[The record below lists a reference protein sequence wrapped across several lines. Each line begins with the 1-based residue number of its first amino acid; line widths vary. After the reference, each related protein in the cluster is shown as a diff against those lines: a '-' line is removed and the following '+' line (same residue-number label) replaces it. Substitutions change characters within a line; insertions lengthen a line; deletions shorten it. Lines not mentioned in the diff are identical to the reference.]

1 MAEIETIL
9 DSSGNAY
16 YPRTTAAAV
25 SDTATGNL
33 ANTLAMS
40 VRTSEE
46 VTVENTPED
55 VDVYGDIATLK
66 DSQNSTSAA
75 VTELQNDI
83 ANIKN
88 GETIVSK
95 ASTAS
100 TAADADKLD
109 GKDSSEFGLKS
120 NTFNYVLEAA
130 NWNKNI
136 YTITIQGVTPTT
148 NIEVCPSPTI
158 TEDEYNAMCS
168 ACILGGEQYDG
179 SITLVAWG
187 EVPTIDLNIVIIVR
201 GD

>member
-9 DSSGNAY
+9 DGDGNAY
-16 YPRTTAAAV
+16 YPRTSAEAV

-46 VTVENTPED
+46 VIVEDTPED

-88 GETIVSK
+88 GTTIVSK
-95 ASTAS
+95 ASTAD
-100 TAADADKLD
+100 DADKLD

-148 NIEVCPSPTI
+148 NIEVCPSPAI

-179 SITLVAWG
+179 YITLVAWG

>member
-1 MAEIETIL
+1 MSTI
-9 DSSGNAY
+9 GGGKIVQY
-16 YPRTTAAAV
+16 FK
-25 SDTATGNL
+25 NL
-33 ANTLAMS
+33 AKSYPITLTKA
-40 VRTSEE
+40 
-46 VTVENTPED
+46 
-55 VDVYGDIATLK
+55 VYK
-66 DSQNSTSAA
+66 DSGETLEEELNSIEQNRINTAN
-75 VTELQNDI
+75 EI

-109 GKDSSEFGLKS
+109 GKDASEFGLKS

-136 YTITIQGVTPTT
+136 YTINIEGVTTTT
-148 NIEVCPSPTI
+148 NIEICPSPAI
-158 TEDEYNAMCS
+158 TEDEYNAMCA

-179 SITLVAWG
+179 YITLVAWG